1 MEEEVRLVV
10 GVHSA
15 KSLFTI
21 YKKKNSKVLISL
33 EARKNKEKLKIIL
46 NFLLGI
52 SFYGEK
58 MWY

>member
-10 GVHSA
+10 GVHSP
-15 KSLFTI
+15 KSLFII